1 MNLET
6 NVAQNILLGKRVL
19 KFCCLCHF
27 LSFSYLLNYNYS
39 VFVFIDLLFIIF
51 FIVIFFYHF
60 MCDFIIYI
68 FSFIGLLLCFSIS
81 SKDSIKRFSGL
92 KPLMANVLHHIET
105 SQLIWIANQLTGFDM
120 MGSIGL

>member
-1 MNLET
+1 M
-6 NVAQNILLGKRVL
+6 
-19 KFCCLCHF
+19 
-27 LSFSYLLNYNYS
+27 
-39 VFVFIDLLFIIF
+39 FVFIDLLFIIF

-120 MGSIGL
+120 MGSIGR